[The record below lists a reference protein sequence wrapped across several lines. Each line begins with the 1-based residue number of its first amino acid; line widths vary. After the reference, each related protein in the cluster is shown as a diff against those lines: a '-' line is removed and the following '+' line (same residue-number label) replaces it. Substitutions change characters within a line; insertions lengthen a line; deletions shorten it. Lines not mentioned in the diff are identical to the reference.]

1 MKMKK
6 SYYCLLVF
14 GMAVFLLS
22 SGYSG
27 TVAKAQTANSAEPSP
42 VTEKK
47 NINTSAKTKEESTL
61 KTQKEKINYA
71 IGVQMIGNF
80 KRQGMEIDLDLIM
93 KGMRDAFAGNQL
105 LLSDGE
111 LRKAM
116 MIYQKQAIQRMAKA
130 KTADAENNKKE
141 GDAFLAQNKGK
152 QGVVTLPSGLQYRVI
167 KNAEGK
173 KPTGADTV
181 DYNYRGTLVNGTEF
195 DSSRHTGKPA
205 TFKVS
210 GVIPGLQEALK
221 VMPVGSTWQIVVP
234 SQLGYGQRGNG
245 SMVGP
250 NAVLIFEVEL
260 LAIK

>member
-6 SYYCLLVF
+6 SYYCLFVL
-14 GMAVFLLS
+14 GLAVFLLS

-27 TVAKAQTANSAEPSP
+27 RVAKAKMVNPPETPP

-47 NINTSAKTKEESTL
+47 NISSSAKTKEISVL
-61 KTQKEKINYA
+61 KTQKERVNYA

-80 KRQGMEIDLDLIM
+80 KRQGMEIDLDLII
-93 KGMRDAFAGNQL
+93 KGMRDAFADNQL
-105 LLSDGE
+105 LLSDSE
-111 LRKAM
+111 LRRAIM
-116 MIYQKQAIQRMAKA
+116 VYQKEAIQRMGKA
-130 KTADAENNKKE
+130 KTADAEKNKKE

-152 QGVVTLPSGLQYRVI
+152 QGVVTLPSGLQYLII

-173 KPTGADTV
+173 KPTEADTV
-181 DYNYRGTLVNGTEF
+181 DYNYRGTLINGSEF
-195 DSSRHTGKPA
+195 DNSRHAGKPA

-210 GVIPGLQEALK
+210 SVIPGLQEALK
-221 VMPVGSTWQIVVP
+221 LMPVGSTWQIVVP
-234 SQLGYGQRGNG
+234 PQLGYGQRGNG